1 MPDRD
6 ACLSLS
12 SDYQG
17 DPHSPTLPKGR
28 RGLEEVG
35 QLKDRLGKGWHGS
48 SGDVSLRQGRPG
60 ERSSS
65 QAWLFSAES
74 R

>member
-6 ACLSLS
+6 ACLSMS

-17 DPHSPTLPKGR
+17 DPHSPHSPQRPK
-28 RGLEEVG
+28 EEVG
-35 QLKDRLGKGWHGS
+35 LLKGRLGKGWHGS
-48 SGDVSLRQGRPG
+48 SGDVSLRQDRPG
-60 ERSSS
+60 ERSTS